1 MAPSLCVNKQ
11 LNKLFL
17 SQATSF
23 TNVVVTNQTSFSSY

>member
-17 SQATSF
+17 FQGTSL
-23 TNVVVTNQTSFSSY
+23 TNVVIINQASFSSY